1 MGTDLLAGATWE
13 CSATPAGSIVDP
25 DGLEGATSTWWPAT
39 VPGTAAGALA
49 AAGLEAVRR
58 DYDAEDWWFRCQFDA
73 HAENRA
79 CLLTLEGVASV
90 TDVYLNGEP
99 VAHGENM
106 FRTLRTEVAPLA
118 VGNELV
124 IRCAALGPLLATRR
138 TRPRWKTGMVPDQ
151 SIRWLRTS
159 LLGRVAGWTP
169 VPLPVGPWRPVRV
182 VTMDGHDIVSRHL
195 VATCDGD
202 DGVVEVTLVV
212 SGPAPPVAA
221 RVAAGPDEAPL
232 HLTREGDGFVGTA
245 SLRIAGVERWWP
257 HTHGAQPRYEV
268 TAEID
273 GETSSLGSVGFRTV
287 EVDRD
292 GGAFGVVVNG
302 QRIFCRGA
310 AWMPPDPVTLAP
322 SDDRLRRLA
331 GLARD
336 ANLNMLRVPGTT
348 TYADRRF
355 FDLCDEL
362 GILVW
367 QDCMFAFTDPPDD
380 EAWVAEASAEVAEAL
395 TEAASHPCL
404 AVVCGN
410 QEVEEIAAMQ
420 GLAEDRRATPFFDEV
435 MPALVRDLAPQAP
448 YVRSNPTGGTLPFRM
463 NEGVSQY
470 FGVGGYLRPL
480 DDPRRSGVRFAAEC
494 LLLATPP
501 EPATVDDACGGPLGS
516 GHDPRWKATVYRD
529 AGRSWDMEDV
539 GAFYARQLFGIDPL
553 MVRYTDPERM
563 LELRRATNAEL
574 VSAVFTEWR
583 RPGSSCDGGLI
594 VALEDFEPGPGWG
607 LVDALGVPKSTWY
620 ALRRVSRP
628 VALLMTDEGLN
639 GLALHV
645 VNDTADEVGTT
656 VAVQLYAGGERLV
669 DAGEQSIKIGPRGS
683 VVLDAETLLGGFRD
697 VTYAYRFGRPAYD
710 VVAATLLDPDGAL
723 LSQVVHLVGGQ
734 GRVREPDIGLVAT
747 LAHQGDAGG
756 WSVEVSTRR
765 LAQWLSIE
773 APGYRPDDS
782 WFHLPPGSTR
792 VVPLRSTGAEEPP
805 VATVRAVNWEGF
817 LRLRP

>member
-697 VTYAYRFGRPAYD
+697 VTYAYRFGRPACD